1 MLRAYCN
8 EVHEGRFPL
17 VAELLRAAR
26 LMSDTSRLD
35 VLALWNS
42 HSTARN
48 APDASFHR
56 ILGNAAVGWQ

>member
-1 MLRAYCN
+1 
-8 EVHEGRFPL
+8 
-17 VAELLRAAR
+17 LRAAR

-48 APDASFHR
+48 APDPSFHR
-56 ILGNAAVGWQ
+56 ILGNAIGWHEGITGREFVLRRRKLA